1 MIKFGTSGFRGI
13 LGDNFTKENVQKIAY
28 AISQTLLESGKKTAN
43 ICIGFDNRFMSK
55 LYAEWICEVL
65 AEIHNVKF
73 FENSVPTPLI
83 AWNAKNCDLGI
94 MLTASHNPYYYNG
107 VKIFK
112 SGGLEC
118 DDELAKRIEEI
129 ANNIEYSKIKITSFK
144 NVVESG
150 KVVLTKEIDNY
161 CESIL
166 KNVDIEFLK
175 NHKQKV
181 LVNVMHGS
189 GLECIKNIL
198 DKLEYNYEIMNAN
211 LDPYF
216 ENKLPAP
223 YVQNLISM
231 SEKIVNE
238 KFDLGFAFDGDADRF
253 TFVGSSGEIFD
264 CNYVSA
270 VVYYYLTEIKGLK
283 GDVVK
288 NKALTNLLK
297 LIAEESGNSVY
308 EVKNG
313 FKHVGKKLSTTNS
326 LFGTETN
333 GIAFKNHVMSKDGL
347 MASMLVLDA
356 VTHIGKSFEEILSD
370 IYSKFNYKSVIREF
384 AYPVSEQQRSDIINK
399 LSNKKYPK
407 FKDFEIDFVDDE
419 EGYKIVYKNGY
430 WGMVRFSGN
439 EPVVRIF
446 SEMKDLD
453 ECNEMIACYE
463 DFLGV
468 KERQ

>member
-13 LGDNFTKENVQKIAY
+13 LGDNFTKENVQKVAY
-28 AISQTLLESGKKTAN
+28 AVSQSLLKNGKTNAN

-55 LYAEWICEVL
+55 KYAEWICEVL
-65 AEIHNVKF
+65 AIKHNIKF

-83 AWNAKNCDLGI
+83 AWNAKNYDLGI

-107 VKIFK
+107 IKIFK
-112 SGGLEC
+112 NGGQEC
-118 DDELAKRIEEI
+118 DDEFAAQIENV
-129 ANNIEYSKIKITSFK
+129 ANNVSYSEIEKIDFDNAVKS
-144 NVVESG
+144 E
-150 KVVLTKEIDNY
+150 KVVLTCEIDNY
-161 CESIL
+161 CDSVL
-166 KNVDIEFLK
+166 NNVDFEFLK
-175 NHKQKV
+175 SHKQKV

-189 GLECIKNIL
+189 GLECIRKIL
-198 DKLEYNYEIMNAN
+198 DKLEYNYEIMNEN

-223 YVQNLISM
+223 YVQNLTEQAKKM
-231 SEKIVNE
+231 REG
-238 KFDLGFAFDGDADRF
+238 FDLGFAYDGDADRF
-253 TFVGSSGEIFD
+253 TFVSSSGRIYD

-270 VVYYYLTEIKGLK
+270 VVYYYLTVVKGQK

-297 LIAEESGNSVY
+297 LIAEENGNNVF
-308 EVKNG
+308 EVRNG
-313 FKHVGKKLSTTNS
+313 FKHVGAKLKITNS
-326 LFGTETN
+326 IFGTETN
-333 GIAFKNHVMSKDGL
+333 GIAFKNHVMSKDGP

-356 VTHIGKSFEEILSD
+356 VAHIGKPFDDIVNEI
-370 IYSKFNYKSVIREF
+370 YQRYNYKSVIKEF
-384 AYPVSEQQRSDIINK
+384 AYPVSDALKNDIITK
-399 LSNKKYPK
+399 FSNKNYPK
-407 FKDFEIDFVDDE
+407 YKFEIDYVDDE
-419 EGYKIVYKNGY
+419 EGYKIYYKNGY

-446 SEMKDLD
+446 SEMQTDD